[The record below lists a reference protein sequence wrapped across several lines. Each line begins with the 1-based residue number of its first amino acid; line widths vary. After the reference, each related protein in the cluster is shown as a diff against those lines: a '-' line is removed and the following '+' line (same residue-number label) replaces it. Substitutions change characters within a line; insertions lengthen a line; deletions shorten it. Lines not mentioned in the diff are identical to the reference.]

1 MRAKSVEKFKDKI
14 RERTPRHHNLD
25 AQVVKKVNAV
35 VRGTANYFA
44 TPFSKVVDPFRTL
57 DRWLRMRIR
66 CMKFKCKRK
75 SDHWR
80 LQRKHL
86 TNLGLVFLSDPRTR
100 PKRLARRLPWV
111 RFGPPWW
118 ALLKGSPD
126 ARKGHV
132 GQSGESPPSRQ
143 RGGRGMTL
151 SLTLSRYSSHR
162 FGGAQKK
169 SGGKTP
175 HSKVANPGDVL

>member
-44 TPFSKVVDPFRTL
+44 TPFSKVEDQFRTL

-143 RGGRGMTL
+143 RRGRGMTL
-151 SLTLSRYSSHR
+151 SLTVSRIR
-162 FGGAQKK
+162 ATARK
-169 SGGKTP
+169 
-175 HSKVANPGDVL
+175 